1 MTNPFSLGHLGA
13 TKDFKYPHYFYS
25 TKLDLKMRYEFDP
38 SKKIGIIVGVKSSLE
53 SKSNYKQSVELKV
66 TAIRACS

>member
-1 MTNPFSLGHLGA
+1 VKHPVSLRYMGV
-13 TKDFKYPHYFYS
+13 TRNFKYPTFYYS
-25 TKLDLKMRYEFDP
+25 IKLELDKCYEFDP
-38 SKKIGIIVGVKSSLE
+38 SKKIDIIVGVNNSLE